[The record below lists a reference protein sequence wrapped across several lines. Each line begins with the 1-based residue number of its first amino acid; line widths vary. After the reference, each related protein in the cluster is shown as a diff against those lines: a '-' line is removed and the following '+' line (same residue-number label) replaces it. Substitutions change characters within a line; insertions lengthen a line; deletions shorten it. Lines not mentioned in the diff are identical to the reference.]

1 MCLFPCMTCHVRER
15 IRDTANKRTLTGRKL
30 TAPGLFLHFHCVESP
45 MPGYCGPAAAIC
57 VALGAV
63 VAQLPM
69 LPSVL
74 PSVLL
79 LSSCP
84 CFHPRCHR
92 FGLCCSIAI
101 AVGAGLPSAASD
113 SAFIPFSVRDCG
125 FLQSPVEDLFELN
138 RL

>member
-15 IRDTANKRTLTGRKL
+15 IRDAANKQTLTGRKL
-30 TAPGLFLHFHCVESP
+30 TVPGLFCVFTAWESP
-45 MPGYCGPAAAIC
+45 MPGYRRSSSCHLCRCCPIALGTIR

-63 VAQLPM
+63 TVAHVP
-69 LPSVL
+69 
-74 PSVLL
+74 LL
-79 LSSCP
+79 R
-84 CFHPRCHR
+84 HRRRCSLH
-92 FGLCCSIAI
+92 
-101 AVGAGLPSAASD
+101 GLPSAASD

>member
-15 IRDTANKRTLTGRKL
+15 IRDAANKRTLTGRKL

-57 VALGAV
+57 VALGAI

-69 LPSVL
+69 LPPVL

-92 FGLCCSIAI
+92 SLLLHCHRRRCRSSI
-101 AVGAGLPSAASD
+101 S
-113 SAFIPFSVRDCG
+113 C
-125 FLQSPVEDLFELN
+125 Q
-138 RL
+138 

>member
-15 IRDTANKRTLTGRKL
+15 IRDAANKRTLTGRKL

-69 LPSVL
+69 LPS
-74 PSVLL
+74 
-79 LSSCP
+79 
-84 CFHPRCHR
+84 
-92 FGLCCSIAI
+92 
-101 AVGAGLPSAASD
+101 AASD
-113 SAFIPFSVRDCG
+113 SAFIPFSVRDCR
-125 FLQSPVEDLFELN
+125 FLQSPVEDLFDLN